1 MHSSKS
7 RARAFACALILGAG
21 SAAAQQYPA
30 KPVTIVVPFAPGGGS
45 DNIARVI
52 ATKLSENF
60 GKQFIVENR
69 AGAGTN
75 IGNEAAAKAA
85 PNGYTL
91 LLGQVTLGI
100 NPSLYPKLGYD
111 VQRDLVPVGMVATS
125 PTVLVVNPSLP
136 AKNLQELIALAKA
149 KPGTLNFGSGG
160 NGTSVHLA
168 GELFKSIAGTD
179 IVHVAYK
186 GSSPAVTDLMGGQI
200 QMMFDTAPSAT
211 PHIKA
216 GRLRAIAVTG
226 DKRLPE
232 LPNVPTFAESGL
244 KGFDATAWYG
254 IMAPANTP
262 KDVIANLNA
271 AVNKV
276 LADPGVRKRL
286 QEMGAEPAGGTPEQL
301 GDYLRQEL
309 AKWGKVI
316 RDAKIK
322 LD

>member
-1 MHSSKS
+1 
-7 RARAFACALILGAG
+7 
-21 SAAAQQYPA
+21 
-30 KPVTIVVPFAPGGGS
+30 
-45 DNIARVI
+45 
-52 ATKLSENF
+52 
-60 GKQFIVENR
+60 
-69 AGAGTN
+69 
-75 IGNEAAAKAA
+75 
-85 PNGYTL
+85 
-91 LLGQVTLGI
+91 
-100 NPSLYPKLGYD
+100 
-111 VQRDLVPVGMVATS
+111 
-125 PTVLVVNPSLP
+125 
-136 AKNLQELIALAKA
+136 
-149 KPGTLNFGSGG
+149 
-160 NGTSVHLA
+160 
-168 GELFKSIAGTD
+168 
-179 IVHVAYK
+179 
-186 GSSPAVTDLMGGQI
+186 
-200 QMMFDTAPSAT
+200 MMFDTAPSAT